1 MMVTFMMNDPQK
13 RGSIKRDLRLKL
25 DSWTRYEFF
34 LFILNWLASS
44 LTSVLKHTLF
54 PIVFSHYAT
63 KSKSCHHHTNFLIH
77 TSSTCRVE
85 KKRVQSF
92 EIIIFVD
99 TLISFVFKLDK
110 RHLNGQKEN
119 AIVILYTLQ
128 VLKTNKIEL
137 KLHNKLDEVI
147 KRDCAFLF
155 SFLIYFFCLLT
166 KRLLTRCLSNIY
178 KSFVNHFLRLHFSF
192 SSFTWLFP
200 PEIAMTWYDHTFFH
214 LRHCLLLH
222 GNKH

>member
-1 MMVTFMMNDPQK
+1 MTRQK
-13 RGSIKRDLRLKL
+13 GFNKTRFEAKARLI
-25 DSWTRYEFF
+25 DTVR
-34 LFILNWLASS
+34 
-44 LTSVLKHTLF
+44 
-54 PIVFSHYAT
+54 VFSLYTHLIAMIFDVCFETHSFCNCCFNYAT

-137 KLHNKLDEVI
+137 KHHNKLDEVI

-166 KRLLTRCLSNIY
+166 KRLLTRRLSNIY
-178 KSFVNHFLRLHFSF
+178 KSIVNHFLRLHFSF

>member
-1 MMVTFMMNDPQK
+1 MSSSHQLF
-13 RGSIKRDLRLKL
+13 
-25 DSWTRYEFF
+25 DSPVVY
-34 LFILNWLASS
+34 LSS
-44 LTSVLKHTLF
+44 RK
-54 PIVFSHYAT
+54 
-63 KSKSCHHHTNFLIH
+63 
-77 TSSTCRVE
+77 

-192 SSFTWLFP
+192 SSFT
-200 PEIAMTWYDHTFFH
+200 
-214 LRHCLLLH
+214 
-222 GNKH
+222 